1 MMSSGNIWR
10 GLLMTFFV
18 LSSLV
23 AQTQTTPPL
32 IRLDLLILKIEVG
45 GSNPGVGLQPPRI
58 GADVAGVVGVSVG
71 IGLSTTQPSSAI
83 ADFVQAESALAQV
96 LLLIQSLLQN
106 GGSPEQLQAA
116 YQEAQRLSAWKAILG
131 SMITP

>member
-1 MMSSGNIWR
+1 MISSGNLWR
-10 GLLMTFFV
+10 CLLTTLLLM
-18 LSSLV
+18 SSLA
-23 AQTQTTPPL
+23 AQTQSNPPL

-45 GSNPGVGLQPPRI
+45 GSNPGIGLQPPRI

-71 IGLSTTQPSSAI
+71 IGLSTTQPASAI
-83 ADFVQAESALAQV
+83 TDFVQAESALAQV

-116 YQEAQRLSAWKAILG
+116 YQEAQRLSALKAMLG